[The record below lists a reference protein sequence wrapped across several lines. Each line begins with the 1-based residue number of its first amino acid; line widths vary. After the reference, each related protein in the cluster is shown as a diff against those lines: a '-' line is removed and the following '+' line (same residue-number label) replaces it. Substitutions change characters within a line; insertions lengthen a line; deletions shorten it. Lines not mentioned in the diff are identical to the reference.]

1 MRFESVAVVGL
12 GYAGLPLALA
22 FSEKLNC
29 VYGIDLNQDKVRML
43 LDGHSYIDDV
53 SDEEVKA
60 ALGKFHPTDD
70 YNPISN
76 CDAVV
81 ICVPTPLRKTGEP
94 DISHVLNASQMVA
107 KHVSHGTLVV
117 LESTTYPGTT
127 EEVLKPELESRG
139 FVIGKDVFLAYSP
152 ERVDPGNKRWTLKNT
167 PRIVGGVTSEC
178 TKRAT
183 ALFSLVVGEERVITV
198 SSPAVAEAAKLLENT
213 FRAVNIALAN
223 EFALMCRRIGID
235 VWEVIEA
242 ASTKPFGF
250 MPFYPGPGVGGH
262 CIPVDPMYL
271 AWRVRLHN
279 FRSRFIELADEVNK
293 RMPEE
298 TVNIIAEALNTR
310 RKPLNG
316 SSVLILGLTYKPNVS
331 DYRES
336 PSLEVIKLLI
346 QRGAKVLFNDPYVSE
361 IEVDGRTLKSQE
373 LTDELISSVD
383 CVAVLTAHDS
393 YNWHLIAQRANLIVD
408 MRNVIPR
415 DETIKHKVFRL

>member
-22 FSEKLNC
+22 FAEKLNR
-29 VYGIDLNQDKVRML
+29 VYGIDVNRSRVQML
-43 LDGHSYIDDV
+43 LNGSSYIDDV

-60 ALGKFHPTDD
+60 ALGRFRPTDD
-70 YNPISN
+70 YSPIST

-94 DISHVLNASQMVA
+94 DISHVFDASQKVA
-107 KHVSHGTLVV
+107 EHVSSGTLVV

-127 EEVLKPELESRG
+127 EEVLKPELEKRG
-139 FVIGKDVFLAYSP
+139 FTIGKDIFLAYSP
-152 ERVDPGNKRWTLKNT
+152 ERVDPGNRKWTLRNT
-167 PRIVGGVTSEC
+167 PRIVGGVTHEC
-178 TKRAT
+178 TKRAA
-183 ALFSLVVGEERVITV
+183 ALFSLVVGEDRVVKV

-213 FRAVNIALAN
+213 FRSVNIALVN

-279 FRSRFIELADEVNK
+279 FRSRFIELADEINK

-298 TVNIIAEALNTR
+298 TVSIVMEALNSR
-310 RKPLNG
+310 HKPLID
-316 SSVLILGLTYKPNVS
+316 SKVLILGVAYKPNVR

-336 PSLEVIKLLI
+336 PSLEVIKLLM
-346 QRGAKVLFNDPYVSE
+346 RMGARVIYNDPHVHE
-361 IEVDGRTLKSQE
+361 IEVDGQTLKSQE
-373 LTDELISSVD
+373 LTEELLSSVD
-383 CVAVLTAHDS
+383 CVVVLTAHDS
-393 YNWHLIAQRANLIVD
+393 YDWRAIAERANLIVD
-408 MRNVIPR
+408 MRNAIPR
-415 DETIKHKVFRL
+415 DEAFKQKVFRL

>member
-22 FSEKLNC
+22 FAEKLNR
-29 VYGIDLNQDKVRML
+29 VYGIDVNQSKVQML
-43 LDGHSYIDDV
+43 LEGRSYIDDV
-53 SDEEVKA
+53 SDEEVKN
-60 ALGKFHPTDD
+60 ALGRFHPTSD
-70 YNPISN
+70 YSPISE

-94 DISHVLNASQMVA
+94 DISHVLDASQKVA
-107 KHVSHGTLVV
+107 ERVLQGTLVV

-127 EEVLKPELESRG
+127 EEVLKPELERRG
-139 FVIGKDVFLAYSP
+139 FIIGKDIFLAYSP
-152 ERVDPGNKRWTLKNT
+152 ERVDPGNKQWTLKNT
-167 PRIVGGVTSEC
+167 PRIVGGVTHEC
-178 TKRAT
+178 TKRAA
-183 ALFSLVVGEERVITV
+183 ALFSLVVGEDKVVTV
-198 SSPAVAEAAKLLENT
+198 SSPAVAETAKLLENT
-213 FRAVNIALAN
+213 FRSVNIALVN

-298 TVNIIAEALNTR
+298 TVNIIVEALNSR
-310 RKPLNG
+310 RKPLLD
-316 SSVLILGLTYKPNVS
+316 SSVLILGVAYKPNVR

-336 PSLEVIKLLI
+336 PSLEVMRLLM
-346 QRGAKVLFNDPYVSE
+346 QMGAKVLFNDPHIPEVE
-361 IEVDGRTLKSQE
+361 INGQVLKSQE
-373 LTDELISSVD
+373 LTGELLSSVD
-383 CVAVLTAHDS
+383 CVVVLTAHNS
-393 YNWHLIAQRANLIVD
+393 YDWRTIAECADLIVD
-408 MRNVIPR
+408 TRNVIPR
-415 DETIKHKVFRL
+415 DEAFKHKVFRL